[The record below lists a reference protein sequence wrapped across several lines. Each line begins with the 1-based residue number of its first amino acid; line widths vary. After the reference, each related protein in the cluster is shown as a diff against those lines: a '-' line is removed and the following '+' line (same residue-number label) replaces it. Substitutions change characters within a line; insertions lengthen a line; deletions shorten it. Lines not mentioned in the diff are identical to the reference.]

1 MYCTQGNI
9 RPRFYFR
16 PLSLCCQWTNLIKT
30 GRTPLLKNN
39 CFWAYSK
46 RDENFPL
53 LLETSCAH
61 MHKDA
66 HSKGIRSE
74 KKRSGQKNGF
84 VWTLTE
90 NIRER
95 GYNKLGHGWQVNSC
109 WGNKCY
115 KVDT

>member
-1 MYCTQGNI
+1 
-9 RPRFYFR
+9 
-16 PLSLCCQWTNLIKT
+16 
-30 GRTPLLKNN
+30 
-39 CFWAYSK
+39 
-46 RDENFPL
+46 
-53 LLETSCAH
+53 

-84 VWTLTE
+84 VWTLAE